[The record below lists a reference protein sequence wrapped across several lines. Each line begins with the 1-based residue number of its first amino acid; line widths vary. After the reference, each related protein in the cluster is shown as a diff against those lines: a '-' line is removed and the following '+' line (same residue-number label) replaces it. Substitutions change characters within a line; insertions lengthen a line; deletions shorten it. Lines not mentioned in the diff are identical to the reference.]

1 LYVFGG
7 LLGLGDVFGGIWLV
21 VHDLVAAR
29 EDADDPRQHGVDDV
43 RDLAHN
49 RG

>member
-7 LLGLGDVFGGIWLV
+7 LLRLGDVLGAVGFV